1 MAYFDIPEKPE
12 YKKNIRKFEVTDPG
26 HADIFNPVM
35 QDLIDNLTYLRE
47 RIDQA
52 VAVAVGRN
60 QARVFDTTEDM
71 EEWIAD
77 PANAGLA
84 GIGANLYI
92 RDTDVPDWWVSE
104 VLEEPDESG
113 RYYKVSQLETQK
125 VDLTPIETAINE
137 LNTDIAGALFSIT
150 NLRKRVVLTVT
161 TTEFHYT
168 GAFVVIPANSY
179 YALSAM
185 AIYNDTAAEWIG
197 IGNNNTYSP
206 SCLENASAGRS
217 HASCASIGYIAE
229 ETTLYI
235 WAKYNATGENT
246 ILINGFCITPK

>member
-1 MAYFDIPEKPE
+1 MGKIMRYDVDYSSAAIAG
-12 YKKNIRKFEVTDPG
+12 VTG
-26 HADIFNPVM
+26 VK
-35 QDLIDNLTYLRE
+35 
-47 RIDQA
+47 
-52 VAVAVGRN
+52 G
-60 QARVFDTTEDM
+60 
-71 EEWIAD
+71 
-77 PANAGLA
+77 
-84 GIGANLYI
+84 GA
-92 RDTDVPDWWVSE
+92 
-104 VLEEPDESG
+104 ESVYRRG
-113 RYYKVSQLETQK
+113 N
-125 VDLTPIETAINE
+125 VDLTPENIGALAVGGDSADNTVSFETGDDLEPEEWTDVATLGSGETLKSIIGKISTMFKNIRYLKKTLVT